1 MPVKPKILKREVVAQ
16 SRFFGVEQLHLRFS
30 NGVERVYER
39 LRSPRIPA
47 VMVVALKDED
57 TVLLI
62 REYSGGLDNYQLT
75 LPKGALELGEPLF
88 DGACR
93 ELREEVGFGAR
104 RFKELKR
111 LSLSPGYM
119 GHMIY
124 VVLAEDLYPAPLDG
138 DEPEPLE
145 VVEHPLEDM
154 DRLIRA
160 ADFTEARALA
170 ALYMVRDLIR
180 ERRAKRESEEQAL

>member
-1 MPVKPKILKREVVAQ
+1 MPPKPRIIKREIVAE
-16 SRFFGVEQLHLRFS
+16 SRFFGVEQLHLQFS

-62 REYSGGLDNYQLT
+62 REYAGGMDNYQLS
-75 LPKGALELGEPLF
+75 LPKGTLEHAESLF

-93 ELREEVGFGAR
+93 ELKEEVGYGAR
-104 RFKELKR
+104 TFRELKP

-119 GHMIY
+119 GHVIH
-124 VVLAEDLYPAPLDG
+124 VVLAEDLYPERLPG
-138 DEPEPLE
+138 DEPEPIE
-145 VVEHPLEDM
+145 VVEHRLEDM
-154 DRLIRA
+154 DSLVSA

-170 ALYMVRDLIR
+170 ALYMVRDLVRARR
-180 ERRAKRESEEQAL
+180 EQRKQQDETP

>member
-1 MPVKPKILKREVVAQ
+1 MPTKPKILKREIVAE
-16 SRFFGVEQLHLRFS
+16 SRFFGVEQLHLQFS

-47 VMVVALKDED
+47 VMVVALKNED

-62 REYSGGLDNYQLT
+62 REYAGGLDNYQLT
-75 LPKGALELGEPLF
+75 LPKGTLEHAESLF

-93 ELREEVGFGAR
+93 ELKEEVGYGAR
-104 RFKELKR
+104 RFHELKP

-119 GHMIY
+119 GHVIH
-124 VVLAEDLYPAPLDG
+124 VVLAEDLYPERLPG
-138 DEPEPLE
+138 DEPEPIE
-145 VVEHPLEDM
+145 VVEHSLEDM
-154 DRLIRA
+154 DSLVRA

-170 ALYMVRDLIR
+170 ALYMVRDLVR
-180 ERRAKRESEEQAL
+180 QRRAERQAQVEA